1 MYTKYGFC
9 RNISEFTYFMWTIP
23 SFPEWCFDK
32 LWVKLFTIK
41 INFLLWFPILCQ
53 HIINYIE
60 QFAGILLSQHKLLVL
75 RIVVLL
81 VGGLYVDVDRQVE
94 VVHSH
99 SGGAIISCILA
110 VRIIFFA
117 GRTFINIIFT
127 TLISFSWFPKT
138 YYFMFE
144 TKSFQSMESIS
155 LWYNKESDIAKDF
168 LFYV

>member
-1 MYTKYGFC
+1 
-9 RNISEFTYFMWTIP
+9 MWTIP

-138 YYFMFE
+138 YYFMFGNE
-144 TKSFQSMESIS
+144 IFPINGINQSFDNNE
-155 LWYNKESDIAKDF
+155 LDIAKGF
-168 LFYV
+168 PIMWIFFR